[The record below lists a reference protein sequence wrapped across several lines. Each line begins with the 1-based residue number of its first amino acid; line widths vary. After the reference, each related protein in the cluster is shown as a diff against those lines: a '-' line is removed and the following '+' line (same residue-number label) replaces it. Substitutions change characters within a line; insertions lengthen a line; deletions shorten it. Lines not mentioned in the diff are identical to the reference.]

1 MINAI
6 LIFLLS
12 LAGAFVLRVCGFG
25 FGVFTM
31 AWLPY
36 LLPSY
41 GEATTLS
48 GILAMSGS
56 ILVTI
61 KNWKKI
67 DWHKLTPILITFII
81 SSCASIYFV
90 SLADDHLLKR
100 ILGVMLIVASLWFL
114 VISKHVTVKPTLP
127 IQITMGTISGVMGGL
142 FAMHGP
148 AAVLYFLACSK
159 DKDEYV
165 ALTMSYLL
173 LGNIMM
179 LGFRINNGFLTPA
192 VGYAFLYGIIAVGIG
207 TWIGGKVFKHL
218 STDVVKKVSY
228 AYIAISG
235 VMSLIMS

>member
-1 MINAI
+1 M
-6 LIFLLS
+6 LS

-36 LLPSY
+36 LMPSY

-56 ILVTI
+56 VLVAL
-61 KNWKKI
+61 KQWRLI
-67 DWHKLTPILITFII
+67 DWHKLLPILIVFII

-90 SLADDHLLKR
+90 SVADDRLLKK
-100 ILGVMLIVASLWFL
+100 ILGVMLIIASLWFM
-114 VISKHVTVKPTLP
+114 VISKRVKVKPTLTV
-127 IQITMGTISGVMGGL
+127 QAITGTISGIMGGL

-165 ALTMSYLL
+165 VLTMSYLL

-192 VGYAFLYGIIAVGIG
+192 VGYAFLYGIVAVAIG
-207 TWIGGKVFKHL
+207 TWIGSKVFKKL
-218 STDVVKKVSY
+218 STELVKKISY
-228 AYIAISG
+228 AYIAVSG
-235 VMSLIMS
+235 VLSLIM

>member
-1 MINAI
+1 MTDI
-6 LIFLLS
+6 LFIFLLS

-31 AWLPY
+31 AWFPY

-48 GILAMSGS
+48 GILAMCGS
-56 ILVTI
+56 IIVTI
-61 KNWKKI
+61 KNWHHI
-67 DWHKLTPILITFII
+67 DWKKLTPILITFIV
-81 SSCASIYFV
+81 SSCASIHFIT
-90 SLADDHLLKR
+90 LADDRLLKR
-100 ILGVMLIVASLWFL
+100 ILGVTLIIAAIWFL
-114 VISKHVTVKPTLP
+114 VISKHVKVKPTLT

-179 LGFRINNGFLTPA
+179 LGFRINNGFLTQE
-192 VGYAFLYGIIAVGIG
+192 VGYAFLYGIVAVAIG
-207 TWIGGKVFKHL
+207 TWIGAKVFKHM
-218 STDVVKKVSY
+218 STDLVKQISY

-235 VMSLIMS
+235 IISLIMS